1 MYVSVCLCVCH
12 RVCEGGGGG
21 WRVGVRVR
29 VCCGKRVLKGQR
41 QTPYYGVDGKRVLQ
55 GRWQTCILRGRWQT
69 CGKGLGVG
77 VDGIRVGRGGGGG
90 VHVSTHLPEFLSSIM
105 YLYMSRKA
113 LRAVTGQVL

>member
-1 MYVSVCLCVCH
+1 MCV
-12 RVCEGGGGG
+12 RGVGG
-21 WRVGVRVR
+21 WRECVRVR

-41 QTPYYGVDGKRVLQ
+41 QTPYYGVDGKRVYY
-55 GRWQTCILRGRWQT
+55 
-69 CGKGLGVG
+69 G
-77 VDGIRVGRGGGGG
+77 VDGKRVYYGVDGKRVEGGGGGG